1 MKKLLT
7 AALLTSSLCAGFSS
21 TVMAADTIRFAM
33 EATYPPFES
42 TNEKNEIVGFDVDLA
57 KALCAEIK
65 AECTFSNQAFDS
77 LIPSLKF
84 RRYDAA
90 ISAMDITE
98 ERLKQVDFTKPYY
111 DNAAV
116 FIAQKGKFADAA
128 GLQGKR
134 VGVQNG
140 STHQTYINEQMK
152 DLKSVPYGSYQN
164 AVIDMKNGRIDAVF
178 GDTAVIAEWLKQ
190 DANLQ
195 PVGTPVTDQAYFGK
209 GFGIAVNKGNTELLN
224 KLNTALDTLHANG
237 TYQSIYNKWFK

>member
-7 AALLTSSLCAGFSS
+7 AALLTGSVCAGFSTS
-21 TVMAADTIRFAM
+21 ALATETIRFAM

-57 KALCAEIK
+57 KALCAELK

-77 LIPSLKF
+77 LIPGLKF

-90 ISAMDITE
+90 ISAMDITDD
-98 ERLKQVDFTKPYY
+98 RLKQVDFTKPYY
-111 DNAAV
+111 DNAAI
-116 FIAQKGKFADAA
+116 FISQKGKFADVSA
-128 GLQGKR
+128 LKDKK

-152 DLKSVPYGSYQN
+152 NLKAVPYGSYQN
-164 AVIDMKNGRIDAVF
+164 AVIDMKNGRVDAVF

-190 DANLQ
+190 DKSLT
-195 PVGTPVTDQAYFGK
+195 PVGQPVTDKAYFGQ
-209 GFGIAVNKGNTELLN
+209 GFGIAVNKGNTALLTQ
-224 KLNTALDTLHANG
+224 LNTALDTLHANG
-237 TYQSIYNKWFK
+237 TYQSLYNKWFK